1 MVRKVEISHR
11 TIIFTVFFIISLWF
25 LFLIRDLI
33 FQLFVALIIMAT
45 FNPFVTKL
53 QKYKIP
59 RSASVILVYAVF
71 VGVLGSA
78 FFAIIPQL
86 AEQTANFV
94 SSLPKLM
101 VKLGVPIVFRDQIL
115 EQLLAQ
121 VGAVPS
127 QLAKALASIFSN
139 VFAVITVFIFSFYL
153 LLSRDKLD
161 DQLGYFFGEDKREK
175 IGKIIDRLEV
185 RMGSW
190 ARGEAILMF
199 VIGLSTYI
207 GLRLLSVPF
216 ALPLAILAGILEIIP
231 YIGPIISAV
240 PAVVLGFGISPIT
253 GLATAALAFLIQQL
267 ENYVLVP
274 KIMQSSTGINP
285 IVTLFA
291 LTIGFRLAGILGVFL
306 SIPIVITLQVVF
318 KQYSEAKS

>member
-1 MVRKVEISHR
+1 MVRKVEISHK
-11 TIIFTVFFIISLWF
+11 TIIFAVFFVITLWF
-25 LFLIRDLI
+25 LFFIRDLI

-45 FNPFVTKL
+45 FNPFVTRL

-59 RSASVILVYAVF
+59 RVASVILVYALF
-71 VGVLGSA
+71 VGVIGGA
-78 FFAIIPQL
+78 FFALIPHL
-86 AEQTANFV
+86 AEQTASFV
-94 SSLPKLM
+94 SSLPRLM
-101 VKLGVPIVFRDQIL
+101 VQLGVPVIFRDQIL

-127 QLAKALASIFSN
+127 QLAKALASVFSN

-175 IGKIIDRLEV
+175 IDKIIDHLEV

-199 VIGLSTYI
+199 IVGLSTYI

-231 YIGPIISAV
+231 YIGPIVSAI
-240 PAVVLGFGISPIT
+240 PAVVIGFGISPIT
-253 GLATAALAFLIQQL
+253 GLATTALAFLIQQL
-267 ENYVLVP
+267 ENYILVP
-274 KIMQSSTGINP
+274 KIMQTSTGINP

-291 LTIGFRLAGILGVFL
+291 LTVGFRLAGIIGGLL

-318 KQYSEAKS
+318 KEYFQAK